1 MEVTY
6 QVRLNPARHEL
17 DIVIEI
23 ADPPPGALTLATP
36 TWVPGDYDFATYGRD
51 VFDVKALDR
60 ETGAPLPVR
69 RRGWSSYKVEADGRA
84 LRVRYRA
91 SAASVDFSEGCGVLG
106 DLNGVL
112 LGTRYLRVVEHNGGC
127 AVRYQIPEGWAVHH
141 PSGATPLGDNT
152 WAYDGYER
160 LLDTPVAF
168 GQFDLI
174 SRDVRGTTFHHLFLN
189 RAVGFEGGV
198 EAFVDDLVKVSE
210 AFHDIYGS
218 FPFADYTFVMSFN
231 PNDSWGLEH
240 LSSTMVGLDPSTFY
254 DEDQYKVSVRVCAH
268 ELFHAW
274 NVRRLRPAPLMR
286 LDFEAGDFTEGLWV
300 AEGFTRYYEFL
311 SCTRTGIY
319 TPEQFLSAVT
329 GYYTH
334 LTAIPA
340 YRRVSPADS
349 SAASY
354 LNHDKYPGRANSAID
369 YYDAGMVIAFELDAI
384 LRTETHGRQ
393 SLDTV
398 FAAFYEAYVGKGA
411 GYTVDDLRLLRPA
424 SAGPG
429 RAAAG
434 QGAGAGAA
442 GPACSAA
449 RPGLYGHRRA
459 RATAGRHP
467 GQRYRPQRLQRA
479 GRQSGGGE
487 RPRGRGQPGQC
498 QRLPVLAGG
507 PAMGDGARRRGAAGC
522 CARQPVPDLRR
533 RAGDATHGHEP
544 GLGRLARTGGNP
556 CGLAEGTVR
565 ADNGADVLA
574 GLLREFP
581 RDRDGDLAEGAT
593 SP

>member
-6 QVRLNPARHEL
+6 QVRLDPARHEL
-17 DIVIEI
+17 DVVIEI
-23 ADPPPGALTLATP
+23 ADPPPGGLTLATP

-51 VFDVKALDR
+51 IFDVKALDR

-69 RRGWSSYKVEADGRA
+69 RRGWASYAVEADGRA

-274 NVRRLRPAPLMR
+274 NVRRLRPAPLMH

-411 GYTVDDLRLLRPA
+411 GYTV
-424 SAGPG
+424 G
-429 RAAAG
+429 
-434 QGAGAGAA
+434 
-442 GPACSAA
+442 
-449 RPGLYGHRRA
+449 
-459 RATAGRHP
+459 
-467 GQRYRPQRLQRA
+467 
-479 GRQSGGGE
+479 
-487 RPRGRGQPGQC
+487 
-498 QRLPVLAGG
+498 
-507 PAMGDGARRRGAAGC
+507 MI
-522 CARQPVPDLRR
+522 CAFFDQHL
-533 RAGDATHGHEP
+533 P
-544 GLGRLARTGGNP
+544 GLGERLRAKALEPARLDLPAQLRALGFTVTEGPVPLLGVILANDTGPSVYSVLDDSPAGGS
-556 CGLAEGTVR
+556 GLAAEDSLVNVNGYPFSLEALQWATAHEDEVLLDVVRGNQSRIYAVAPGTRRTVT
-565 ADNGADVLA
+565 NLA
-574 GLLREFP
+574 WAGSPEQAAT
-581 RDRDGDLAEGAT
+581 LAAWLKAPFAPTTGQTFSLAFYENFHGIET
-593 SP
+593 VI

>member
-6 QVRLNPARHEL
+6 QVRLDPARHEL
-17 DIVIEI
+17 DVSIEI
-23 ADPPPGALTLATP
+23 AAPPPGSLTLATP

-51 VFDVKALDR
+51 VFDVKAVDR
-60 ETGAPLPVR
+60 ETGAPIPVR
-69 RRGWSSYKVEADGRA
+69 RRGWSSYTVEADGRA
-84 LRVRYRA
+84 VRVRYRA

-112 LGTRYLRVVEHNGGC
+112 LGTRYLRVAEHNGGC
-127 AVRYQIPEGWAVHH
+127 SVRYQVPEGWAVHH

-160 LLDTPVAF
+160 VLDTPVSF

-198 EAFVDDLVKVSE
+198 EAFVDELVKVSE
-210 AFHDIYGS
+210 AFHDIYGA

-254 DEDQYKVSVRVCAH
+254 DEDQYKVSIRVCAH

-274 NVRRLRPAPLMR
+274 NVRRLRPAPLMH
-286 LDFEAGDFTEGLWV
+286 LDFEGGDFTEGLWV

-311 SCTRTGIY
+311 SCTRTGVY
-319 TPEQFLSAVT
+319 SPEQFLSAVT

-384 LRTETHGRQ
+384 LRTQTQGRQ

-398 FAAFYEAYVGKGA
+398 FAAFYDAYVGQGA
-411 GYTVDDLRLLRPA
+411 GYTVGMICAFFDQRLPGLGEQLRAKALEPARLDLPAQLRALGFAVTEGPVPLLGVILENDTGPEVYSVLDDSPAGGSGLAAEDVLVKVNGYPFSLEALQWAAAHEDEVLLDILRGNQSRIYAITPGTRRTVTALA
-424 SAGPG
+424 WAGSPEQ
-429 RAAAG
+429 AATIAAWLKTPFAPAAG
-434 QGAGAGAA
+434 QAF
-442 GPACSAA
+442 S
-449 RPGLYGHRRA
+449 LDFY
-459 RATAGRHP
+459 
-467 GQRYRPQRLQRA
+467 
-479 GRQSGGGE
+479 E
-487 RPRGRGQPGQC
+487 NF
-498 QRLPVLAGG
+498 
-507 PAMGDGARRRGAAGC
+507 
-522 CARQPVPDLRR
+522 
-533 RAGDATHGHEP
+533 HGIE
-544 GLGRLARTGGNP
+544 
-556 CGLAEGTVR
+556 TVI
-565 ADNGADVLA
+565 
-574 GLLREFP
+574 
-581 RDRDGDLAEGAT
+581 
-593 SP
+593 